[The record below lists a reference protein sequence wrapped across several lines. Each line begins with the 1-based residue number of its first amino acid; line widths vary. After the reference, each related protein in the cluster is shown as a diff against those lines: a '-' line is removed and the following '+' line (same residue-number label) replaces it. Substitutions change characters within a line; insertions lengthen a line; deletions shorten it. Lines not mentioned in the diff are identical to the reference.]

1 MEQNFLYVEV
11 DGFIKLCDIHL
22 KENDNVN
29 KIYDNCSVYLN
40 ADKLLD
46 FSKKIDDIKS
56 PFILVTGN
64 SDNENYIKNFD
75 NYEQFEKFVSNDKI
89 IHWFCQ
95 NSTVPHPKITNLPI
109 GVAYNQD
116 WMGNYYKDNLLDL
129 PLKQEEILIQ
139 IKKESNPFQ
148 KRKNKCYINFKVAK
162 SSPYKYDREEALE
175 FIPDEISFKEKDEQN
190 RYECWKNQTDYAFV
204 VSPFGVGLDCL
215 RTWEA
220 LILGCIPIVRSS
232 GIDKVFDDL
241 PVLIIKD
248 WKEVTQELLDKT
260 IDDFGKRDFNYEKLK
275 LQYWKDKI
283 DSYKKKENY
292 TNFYTEKTIPNFE
305 IIFYL
310 IILCFIVVLFII
322 IKEKKIY
329 IKQCHKIFYS
339 IYNKLFT

>member
-11 DGFIKLCDIHL
+11 DGFIKLCDVHF
-22 KENDNVN
+22 KENDDVN
-29 KIYDNCSVYLN
+29 KIYDNCSVYLQ
-40 ADKLLD
+40 ADKLSE

-56 PFILVTGN
+56 SFVLVSGN

-95 NSTVPHPKITNLPI
+95 NSTVAHSKITNLPI

-116 WMGNYYKDNLLDL
+116 WMGNYYKDNLLDQ
-129 PLKQEEILIQ
+129 PIKQEEILIQ
-139 IKKESNPFQ
+139 IKNESKPFQ
-148 KRKNKCYINFKVAK
+148 ERKNKCYTNFKVAK

-175 FIPDEISFKEKDEQN
+175 FIPDEICFKEKDEQN
-190 RYECWKNQTDYAFV
+190 RYECWKNQTEYAFV

-232 GIDKVFDDL
+232 GIDKVFEDL
-241 PVLIIKD
+241 PVLIIKNWRD
-248 WKEVTQELLDKT
+248 VTQELLDKT
-260 IDDFGKRDFNYEKLK
+260 IVDFNNRTFNYDKLK

-292 TNFYTEKTIPNFE
+292 TNFYREKITFNFE

-310 IILCFIVVLFII
+310 IFLSCFIVIFII
-322 IKEKKIY
+322 IKKNKQYINQYYKIFINNIKKI
-329 IKQCHKIFYS
+329 
-339 IYNKLFT
+339 L